1 MSKQIRPTYCR
12 DCGACGRL
20 RTHACTEPYII
31 ATYRQLSALHPIAK
45 LMKPHLRYTMEIN
58 AAARQNLINA
68 GGVIESNF
76 TPGPYALEMSAA
88 VYGLKWRFDM
98 EGLPADL
105 IRRCVTLTTVRL
117 LNLYSLV
124 KGCSRCIWFTIFTS
138 SHVTYN
144 IPPGLLYTMAK
155 GHDYEIIVR
164 ALESHPNTIPWK
176 TENGFY
182 VLMDLHV

>member
-1 MSKQIRPTYCR
+1 MSKQIRHAYIRGC
-12 DCGACGRL
+12 DACGRL

-31 ATYRQLSALHPIAK
+31 ATYRQLSALHPVAK

-76 TPGPYALEMSAA
+76 TPGPYALEMSSA

-105 IRRCVTLTTVRL
+105 IRRCVILTTVRL
-117 LNLYSLV
+117 LNLYSFV
-124 KGCSRCIWFTIFTS
+124 KGCSRCIRSTIFIS
-138 SHVTYN
+138 SHLANN
-144 IPPGLLYTMAK
+144 IAGGQWPWNHCEGSWKSSK
-155 GHDYEIIVR
+155 GH
-164 ALESHPNTIPWK
+164 TMK
-176 TENGFY
+176 TENGLC
-182 VLMDLHV
+182 VLMDLQV